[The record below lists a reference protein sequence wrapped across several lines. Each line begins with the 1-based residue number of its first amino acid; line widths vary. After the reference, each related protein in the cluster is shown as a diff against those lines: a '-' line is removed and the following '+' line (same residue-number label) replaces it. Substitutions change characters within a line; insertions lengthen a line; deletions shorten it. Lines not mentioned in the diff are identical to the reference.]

1 MKFKGQVKIPQLDS
15 PGVPAV
21 ILIEDPQTELFVE
34 GESLGRWSLADVR
47 AERLIASAFSLD
59 LDGDEVTFIADD
71 PINFAYG
78 GVDEMAKVWA
88 RYKTM
93 TMPRRMVATS
103 RSRKGTKPSRIGDL
117 RSAIEETLSSPTSKP
132 AASPPAQS
140 ERPFVPADPIP
151 DPVASPVEREAV
163 LSDAVETEPT
173 VEFEAI
179 ETLEWET
186 LQPPVDE
193 SRTPIGGV
201 DEEPTEGMSGEEMVE
216 PVQVPRPSNQESV
229 FKDVVPWA
237 GKAEGEHVG
246 SEAGEVEPEPIAPE
260 PAPTV
265 GALPI
270 AASANLADTAA
281 AEPILDSGP
290 DRDVR
295 EETLPDDDDLSVP
308 WLEPAAAGPPETPQ
322 PTAPPVVVE
331 RDPPPAPEPPRYV
344 VDLGAFE
351 QAERAVA
358 RVEPTPPDDPDQMAL
373 EPAMAGTGERGGI
386 MGAVRSAF
394 VRNRD
399 VHDHEYVAAPGGIGI
414 VRNICTHCGH
424 ISIGVAE

>member
-1 MKFKGQVKIPQLDS
+1 M
-15 PGVPAV
+15 PAV

-117 RSAIEETLSSPTSKP
+117 RSAIEETLSGPSSKP

-140 ERPFVPADPIP
+140 ERPFVAADPIP
-151 DPVASPVEREAV
+151 DPVARPVEPEAV
-163 LSDAVETEPT
+163 VSDAVETEAT
-173 VEFEAI
+173 VELEAI
-179 ETLEWET
+179 EIVESEI
-186 LQPPVDE
+186 LQPPVNE
-193 SRTPIGGV
+193 SETPIGRV
-201 DEEPTEGMSGEEMVE
+201 DEEPTDGMSGEEMVE
-216 PVQVPRPSNQESV
+216 PVPDQIPTRASNQESV

-237 GKAEGEHVG
+237 GQAVGEHVG
-246 SEAGEVEPEPIAPE
+246 SEAGEVEPEPVEPE

-265 GALPI
+265 GSLPI

-281 AEPILDSGP
+281 DEPILDSGP
-290 DRDVR
+290 ARDVR
-295 EETLPDDDDLSVP
+295 EEALPDDDDLSVP
-308 WLEPAAAGPPETPQ
+308 WLEPAAAGPSETPQ
-322 PTAPPVVVE
+322 PIAPPVVVE
-331 RDPPPAPEPPRYV
+331 RDPPPAPEPPQYV

-358 RVEPTPPDDPDQMAL
+358 RVEPTPPEDPDEMAL
-373 EPAMAGTGERGGI
+373 EPAMAATSERGGI

-399 VHDHEYVAAPGGIGI
+399 VHDHDYAAAPGGIGI